1 MRARHRHFSYKAAGA
16 VLAYDSRYLTDSDGT
31 ALQTWPDRSGAY
43 NATEATAAKRPLV
56 RTWANGINGSTAL
69 RFDGIDDSLQAVNVP
84 LNVYITVVVCG
95 SGFASAKQFFIE
107 HSPNAGPNSGFY
119 FYGDQVGAWNFTRI
133 PVSSI
138 YGGNVANWFGQVAAI
153 GSLRNSGTAAYR
165 KNGGSNLSNGG
176 GSGAMPPNTSVT
188 SALNICSRNRTAA
201 FSDGLLGTLQIY
213 NGSAS
218 DSMLRRLEHASA
230 FSFKI
235 TCS

>member
-1 MRARHRHFSYKAAGA
+1 MRARHRHFSCKAAGA
-16 VLAYDSRYLTDSDGT
+16 VVSYDARYLTDSDGT
-31 ALQTWPDRSGAY
+31 ALQTWPDRSGTY
-43 NATEATAAKRPLV
+43 NATEASPAKRPLV
-56 RTWANGINGSTAL
+56 RTGVNAINGQTAL
-69 RFDGIDDSLQAVNVP
+69 DFDGIDDDLQATNVP
-84 LNVYITVVVCG
+84 LNTYITVIVCG

-107 HSPNAGPNSGFY
+107 HNTGVSFGFY
-119 FYGDQVGAWNFTRI
+119 FYGDQIGAWNFWRSTAQ
-133 PVSSI
+133 I

-176 GSGAMPPNTSVT
+176 GSGAMPTNTSFT
-188 SALNICSRNRTAA
+188 SALNICSRNRTTA

-218 DSMLRRLEHASA
+218 DSMLRRLEHATA

-235 TCS
+235 ACS